1 MGHDHLLDDYIAY
14 QIVMGDDTDKKRG
27 GGGGGGGGCLGC
39 VLLALAI
46 PAGLLAALSALL

>member
-27 GGGGGGGGCLGC
+27 GGGGGCLGC